1 MVMKKIKQ
9 IDTWHIFAA
18 ILSILAVFLT
28 YCIATFALQHATLN
42 ADENSYL
49 FQAQNFLEGR
59 VARPFPPF
67 PDAFHHEMI
76 IINPDVGWLS
86 RYALGHPLFLVPG
99 VFLGNPYLWVALAA
113 GLSLFLIY
121 LAGRR
126 LDGHVTGIAAA
137 ILLLFSPYFLFYSGT
152 LVSHT
157 SGIPAT
163 TAMLCSYIY
172 WRKTGDT
179 RFAVMAGLA
188 WAFFF
193 INRSYTAAL
202 IALPFAMDSLWHL
215 YRERSRKM
223 LIATCT
229 FALASASGVLVF
241 LIYNWLSTG
250 DPWMMTYLKYT
261 ETQRL
266 GFGIRHFGRIDHS
279 LSRGFEILVTNL
291 ASLNIWLWG
300 FFGSLFVCFGLMAIG
315 WKKYWTRLLI
325 GTALSIWL
333 GYILFWHRGS
343 LDFGPIYY
351 LETLP
356 FLILGAS
363 LGIKKILDTVRP
375 GYVLIALAVWLGVNI
390 PFMVSTGMEM
400 REKTTPRRQI
410 MDVLQELPKGSLVF
424 IDPAE
429 HEAAFREGNDMIF
442 NPRGLKSD
450 PLIARSFGEQDK
462 VLIRYFKD
470 HTPFR
475 LIGGEKPL
483 PVPIDS
489 AAGYDLIVHP
499 QILHR
504 RTGTNI
510 HSPSGVFLRIAR
522 EDDHPA
528 GMLASGRRY
537 YVAPGSYI
545 VEFYLEVDGCGS
557 QGEIAMVDVTVLGG
571 RIILASGPVSSGL
584 DGDKKTLHLDID
596 EFLEVE
602 PRVYYLGCGNI
613 SLRQIRIAEN

>member
-1 MVMKKIKQ
+1 MNTRQ
-9 IDTWHIFAA
+9 IDIWHICA
-18 ILSILAVFLT
+18 IVFSILAILLAYF
-28 YCIATFALQHATLN
+28 IATFALQHTTLN
-42 ADENSYL
+42 ADEHSYL
-49 FQAQNFLEGR
+49 FQAHNFLEGI
-59 VARPFPPF
+59 VARSFPPF

-76 IINPDVGWLS
+76 ICSSDVGWLS

-99 VFLGNPYLWVALAA
+99 VFFGNPHLWVALTA

-126 LDGHVTGIAAA
+126 LDGYLTGIAAA
-137 ILLLFSPYFLFYSGT
+137 ILLLFSPYFLFYSST

-157 SGIPAT
+157 SGILAT

-172 WRKTGDT
+172 WKKTGDT

-202 IALPFAMDSLWHL
+202 IALPFALDSLWHL
-215 YRERSRKM
+215 YRERSKRM
-223 LIATCT
+223 LIATCA
-229 FALASASGVLVF
+229 FALASASGVLVL

-261 ETQRL
+261 ESQKL
-266 GFGIRHFGRIDHS
+266 GFGIRHYGRIDHS
-279 LSRGFEILVTNL
+279 LSRGVEILITNL

-300 FFGSLFVCFGLMAIG
+300 FFGSLFVCFGLMVIG
-315 WKKYWTRLLI
+315 WKRYWTRLFI
-325 GTALSIWL
+325 GTVLSIWL
-333 GYILFWHRGS
+333 GYIFFWHRGS

-356 FLILGAS
+356 FLVLSAS
-363 LGIKKILDTVRP
+363 LGINKILDRIKP
-375 GYVLIALAVWLGVNI
+375 RYVVIAMAVWLGVNI
-390 PFMVSTGMEM
+390 PFIVSAGVDM
-400 REKTTPRRQI
+400 REKTTPRRLI
-410 MDVLQELPKGSLVF
+410 LDALQELPKGSLVF
-424 IDPAE
+424 IDPME
-429 HEAAFREGNDMIF
+429 HEAAFKDGNDMIF
-442 NPRGLKSD
+442 NPRGLNTD
-450 PLIARSFGEQDK
+450 ILIVRSFGEQDK
-462 VLIRYFKD
+462 VLIRFFKE
-470 HTPFR
+470 HAPYR
-475 LIGGEKPL
+475 LVGGGDRPEII
-483 PVPIDS
+483 PIQS
-489 AAGYDLIVHP
+489 ANDYDLLVQP
-499 QILHR
+499 EMLHR

-510 HSPSGVFLRIAR
+510 HSPSGEFLRIAR
-522 EDDHPA
+522 EADHSA

-537 YVAPGSYI
+537 YVAPGRYLA
-545 VEFYLEVDGCGS
+545 EFYVEVDGCEPH
-557 QGEIAMVDVTVLGG
+557 GEVAMVDVTVLGG

-584 DGDKKTLHLDID
+584 EGDKKTLHLDID